1 MFFSHSR
8 ETQKMSERIIGI
20 SVENIK
26 LFFLDVVVPHRY
38 SSKNENFAKYKTDEA
53 GFVNWLF
60 KNGPRKEMV
69 VSDFLEHECQ
79 MYNKKPPVKSVIK
92 RYAERLN
99 RKDPTACQNFN
110 ISKANLGNLNNMTS
124 NQGSLS
130 ATNTCKGTCSKST
143 SWTKRN

>member
-1 MFFSHSR
+1 
-8 ETQKMSERIIGI
+8 MSERIIEI

-38 SSKNENFAKYKTDEA
+38 SSKNENFAKYDTDEA
-53 GFVNWLF
+53 GFVKWLF
-60 KNGPRKEMV
+60 KNVTRKEMV
-69 VSDFLEHECQ
+69 VSDFLEHECR
-79 MYNKKPPVKSVIK
+79 MYNKKPPVKSLIK

-99 RKDPTACQNFN
+99 NKKPKTGQKLN

-130 ATNTCKGTCSKST
+130 ATNTCKGNCSQST
-143 SWTKRN
+143 SWTQRIWRP